1 MSYQILGLR
10 DYVHART
17 QKLSKRQCF
26 FEKNWRVDDISKI
39 FSNPDAILEKIPEPE
54 RRNIYFTVA
63 DCFDGPDARKMKEQW
78 VIPFDIDH
86 LGLETDIHDKIS
98 EHCLRVLQLSCATL
112 GVDASRVACIFSG
125 NGMQFFVKMTHP
137 ILNEEYFSTQRD
149 VYKLVCE
156 KIQAVLTLNHIA
168 GKVDAS
174 VFDGARL
181 MRMPNTGNEKP
192 SGRKWAF
199 VVHPLLEGQ
208 PFNLQD
214 VIGDSVVKK
223 ADNIDPAAWKQKHN
237 SPDQVGVLSG
247 CGFLKWCKE
256 NPNKVE
262 EHQWY

>member
-98 EHCLRVLQLSCATL
+98 EHCLRVL
-112 GVDASRVACIFSG
+112 
-125 NGMQFFVKMTHP
+125 P
-137 ILNEEYFSTQRD
+137 
-149 VYKLVCE
+149 
-156 KIQAVLTLNHIA
+156 LNHIA

-181 MRMPNTGNEKP
+181 MRMPNTWNEKP